1 MKRIIAIILLCLSVQ
16 LYASADVFSRATI
29 VKRDQGVRIVS
40 GLNISVKSNAD
51 VTKFLKTEFL
61 TKFFKIPYLTAT
73 LAKQM
78 NIGGEKLLRY
88 TYTYKGIP
96 VKNVWTTVTLKNGKI
111 VRLNNGLEDMS
122 VDVSHLL
129 SSKLVANI
137 AMKQRAKQFSKLPVY
152 AASLMIVKVAGVWT
166 PVYRVSFAPIA
177 PFDRRFHIVH
187 AKSGRHIYRG
197 NLVFFA
203 DDDTAVVD
211 EETTDFDVTEQPD
224 EVMNPTDMALM
235 YEFNPERTPD
245 RISVELPW
253 MAPVDDAS
261 LVSGEQG
268 FLTAALDEND
278 IRKIRAYNCPDTGE
292 KVDIGPLIGIP
303 MAIMLPICSPK
314 QLANKVDNNSFVYND
329 CHDGMAYNRDK
340 MNETD
345 IDRCAEVSMYYHTAK
360 IYDFMQNISSEF
372 DYLNNNVKDKPLNLI
387 ANFQMP
393 EIDQEKIRDG
403 IAKIMPMDN
412 AFYSPE
418 DPMISTL
425 LSTSGVSG
433 NLLVFGQGTKADF
446 GLDGDVVYHEF
457 GHALIHTTGL
467 ESNGFVDQ
475 YGFNSEPGS
484 LHEGLADS
492 FSMMLTNDPCTGE
505 YVSKGIVDMVVAGG
519 GTVDMDRDGDF
530 YCMRHAENDYT
541 VFNDLNGEVHWD
553 GQPMLAANWTIFQWI
568 KDKKI
573 GGDTLEDHQKT
584 FSELLLKVLYSLGT
598 AEGTYKEW
606 ATTIQSVVEGDD
618 TYKDISADVVKL
630 ITDRGFFNEIRA
642 RELAVDKPIE
652 AFYVAQGASSGG
664 IGDVTGGG
672 SGLTV
677 DEDGSEIEIGTS
689 YLQLTVTLPEGKD
702 SMKISG
708 LASAGGGGLVGTGD
722 APVLKLYYRADKPIE
737 YHMEED
743 KATTVDKDGISSN
756 GTSSWKIEHV
766 EAGNY
771 FVQFI
776 NTAGAGV
783 VQNLSVSFYT
793 AEEEVSDEDSDTNTT
808 MEDDPLSDDTNSK
821 PASDGC
827 SSIII

>member
-1 MKRIIAIILLCLSVQ
+1 MKKIIALILLCMSVQ
-16 LYASADVFSRATI
+16 LYASTDIFSRATV
-29 VKRDQGVRIVS
+29 VKRDQGVKIVS
-40 GLNISVKSNAD
+40 GLNISVKNNTD
-51 VTKFLKTEFL
+51 VTRFLKEEFL
-61 TKFFKIPYLTAT
+61 KKFFNTPYFTVT

-78 NIGGEKLLRY
+78 DVGGESLLRY
-88 TYTYKGIP
+88 NYTYKGIP
-96 VKNVWTTVTLKNGKI
+96 VKNVWTTVTLKQGKI
-111 VRLNNGLEDMS
+111 VRVNNGLEDMT
-122 VDVSHLL
+122 VDISHLL
-129 SSKLVANI
+129 SATLVANI
-137 AMKQRAKQFSKLPVY
+137 AMKQRAKQFSKLPLY

-203 DDDTAVVD
+203 DDDTAVTD
-211 EETTDFDVTEQPD
+211 EETTDSDVAEVPD
-224 EVMNPTDMALM
+224 EVVSPTDMALM
-235 YEFNPERTPD
+235 YQFNPERTAE
-245 RISVELPW
+245 RISVELPG
-253 MAPVDDAS
+253 MASVDDAS
-261 LVSGEQG
+261 LGSGGQG
-268 FLTAALDEND
+268 FLTAELDEND
-278 IRKIRAYNCPDTGE
+278 IRKIKAYNCPDTGE
-292 KVDIGPLIGIP
+292 MVDIGPLVGIP

-314 QLANKVDNNSFVYND
+314 QLANKIDNSSFVYND
-329 CHDGMAYNRDK
+329 CHDGMVYNRDK

-360 IYDFMQNISSEF
+360 IYDFLRSISSDF
-372 DYLNNNVKDKPLNLI
+372 DYLDNNIEDKPLNLI

-393 EIDQEKIRDG
+393 EMDQAKIMDG
-403 IAKIMPMDN
+403 TAKIMPMDN

-418 DPMISTL
+418 DPTLSAL
-425 LSTSGVSG
+425 LSTSGISG

-457 GHALIHTTGL
+457 GHAIIHTTGL

-475 YGFNSEPGS
+475 YGFNNEPGS

-505 YVSKGIVDMVVAGG
+505 YASKGIVDMVVAGG
-519 GTVDMDRDGDF
+519 GTIDMDRDGDF

-568 KDKKI
+568 KDKNI
-573 GGDTLEDHQKT
+573 GGETLEDHQRT

-606 ATTIQSVVEGDD
+606 ATTMQSVVEGDD
-618 TYKDISADVVKL
+618 TYKAIDADVVKL
-630 ITDRGFFNEIRA
+630 ITDRGFFTEIRA
-642 RELAVDKPIE
+642 RELAADKPIE
-652 AFYVAQGASSGG
+652 AFYVAQGASSGD
-664 IGDVTGGG
+664 IADVTGGG

-677 DEDGSEIEIGTS
+677 DEDGTEIEIGTS
-689 YLQLTVTLPEGKD
+689 YLQLTVTLPEGKN

-708 LASAGGGGLVGTGD
+708 LASAGGGGLVGSGD
-722 APVLKLYYRADKPIE
+722 APVLKLYYRADKPVE
-737 YHMEED
+737 YHMEDD
-743 KATTVDKDGISSN
+743 KATTVTKDGISSD
-756 GTSSWKIEHV
+756 GTSSWKIEHL
-766 EAGNY
+766 EPGNY

-793 AEEEVSDEDSDTNTT
+793 AEEEISDEDSDTTTT
-808 MEDDPLSDDTNSK
+808 MEDDPVPDDTNSK
-821 PASDGC
+821 PSSSGC
-827 SSIII
+827 TSIIL